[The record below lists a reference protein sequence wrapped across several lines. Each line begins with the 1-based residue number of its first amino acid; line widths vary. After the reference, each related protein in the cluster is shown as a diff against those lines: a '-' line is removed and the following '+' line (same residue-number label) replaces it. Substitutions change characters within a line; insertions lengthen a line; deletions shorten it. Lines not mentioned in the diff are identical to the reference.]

1 MNLKTLLIM
10 AGVTF
15 SPAILLGQNASA
27 QSDTLKTVNRLK
39 EVVVRGYGAERNL
52 KAPEMG
58 RVNLSSK
65 MIANLPVMFGE
76 PDIVKALQTLP
87 GVSQGMEGFTGLY
100 VRGGDNDQN
109 LFLYQGLPLYHVSHL
124 GGIFS
129 SFNVET
135 VSHVDFYKA
144 SFPARYGDRISSI
157 TDIAMREP
165 DFNKF
170 GGKVSVGLLNANV
183 YVTGPI
189 IKDRTAF
196 SAGLRRSWIDLLSTP
211 TLAIVNAI
219 TKKNGKKH
227 ILGYSFTDMN
237 LRLDHKINRDMSL
250 QIVGYYGYDRLK
262 LGLREFDAKS
272 YGSTT
277 ESDTHFFDENSNR
290 LAWGNWGVIGNYDYR
305 LGTGKL
311 SASVYYSK
319 YSSSYRQEREYQTD
333 TTDPSTYEYSKSH
346 TSNSIADIGAKV
358 GYMAD
363 FSNVYTLRAGLDYAN
378 HNYLP
383 SGLVNRFL
391 IDGIET
397 VEDNNS
403 PHVTSNEVAAYVD
416 NTLNFND
423 KVAFSVGIR
432 GVANRVQGTTFAD
445 IEPRASL
452 KVALG

>member
-1 MNLKTLLIM
+1 MNLKTFLIM

-15 SPAILLGQNASA
+15 SPSILLGQNASA

-58 RVNLSSK
+58 RVSLSSN

-135 VSHVDFYKA
+135 VDRVDFYKA
-144 SFPARYGDRISSI
+144 SFPARYGGRISSI

-189 IKDRTAF
+189 IKGRTAF
-196 SAGLRRSWIDLLSTP
+196 SAGLRRSWIDLLSAP

-227 ILGYSFTDMN
+227 ILGYSFADMN

-290 LAWGNWGVIGNYDYR
+290 LAWGN
-305 LGTGKL
+305 
-311 SASVYYSK
+311 
-319 YSSSYRQEREYQTD
+319 
-333 TTDPSTYEYSKSH
+333 
-346 TSNSIADIGAKV
+346 
-358 GYMAD
+358 
-363 FSNVYTLRAGLDYAN
+363 
-378 HNYLP
+378 
-383 SGLVNRFL
+383 
-391 IDGIET
+391 
-397 VEDNNS
+397 
-403 PHVTSNEVAAYVD
+403 
-416 NTLNFND
+416 
-423 KVAFSVGIR
+423 
-432 GVANRVQGTTFAD
+432 
-445 IEPRASL
+445 
-452 KVALG
+452 

>member
-1 MNLKTLLIM
+1 M

-58 RVNLSSK
+58 RVSLSSN

-144 SFPARYGDRISSI
+144 SFPARYGGRISSI

-170 GGKVSVGLLNANV
+170 GGKV
-183 YVTGPI
+183 
-189 IKDRTAF
+189 
-196 SAGLRRSWIDLLSTP
+196 
-211 TLAIVNAI
+211 
-219 TKKNGKKH
+219 
-227 ILGYSFTDMN
+227 
-237 LRLDHKINRDMSL
+237 
-250 QIVGYYGYDRLK
+250 
-262 LGLREFDAKS
+262 
-272 YGSTT
+272 
-277 ESDTHFFDENSNR
+277 
-290 LAWGNWGVIGNYDYR
+290 
-305 LGTGKL
+305 
-311 SASVYYSK
+311 
-319 YSSSYRQEREYQTD
+319 
-333 TTDPSTYEYSKSH
+333 
-346 TSNSIADIGAKV
+346 
-358 GYMAD
+358 
-363 FSNVYTLRAGLDYAN
+363 
-378 HNYLP
+378 
-383 SGLVNRFL
+383 
-391 IDGIET
+391 
-397 VEDNNS
+397 
-403 PHVTSNEVAAYVD
+403 
-416 NTLNFND
+416 
-423 KVAFSVGIR
+423 
-432 GVANRVQGTTFAD
+432 
-445 IEPRASL
+445 
-452 KVALG
+452 

>member
-1 MNLKTLLIM
+1 M

-15 SPAILLGQNASA
+15 SPSILLGQNASA

-58 RVNLSSK
+58 RMSLSSK

-135 VSHVDFYKA
+135 VDRVDFYKA
-144 SFPARYGDRISSI
+144 SFPARYGGRISSI

-189 IKDRTAF
+189 IKGRTAF
-196 SAGLRRSWIDLLSTP
+196 SAGLRRSWIDLLSAP

-305 LGTGKL
+305 LNRGML
-311 SASVYYSK
+311 SAAVYYSK
-319 YSSSYRQEREYQTD
+319 YSSNYRQEREYQTD

-358 GYMAD
+358 SYMAD
-363 FSNVYTLRAGLDYAN
+363 FSKVYTLRAGVDYAN

-383 SGLVNRFL
+383 EGLVNSFL
-391 IDGIET
+391 TDGIET

-403 PHVTSNEVAAYVD
+403 PTSRRTRLQPTST
-416 NTLNFND
+416 TLLT
-423 KVAFSVGIR
+423 S
-432 GVANRVQGTTFAD
+432 TTKLPSA
-445 IEPRASL
+445 
-452 KVALG
+452 